1 MFHFQYVTY
10 KTKLK
15 TNKYCLI
22 AYIIHHWKVNF
33 IKKWRGLCL
42 IGIKRAFFPKEEVI
56 STNKETVYMVVNFS
70 FKKWYTSLLKNKTHC
85 LLIFYVLLCNL

>member
-1 MFHFQYVTY
+1 MFDRH
-10 KTKLK
+10 
-15 TNKYCLI
+15 
-22 AYIIHHWKVNF
+22 
-33 IKKWRGLCL
+33 KKS
-42 IGIKRAFFPKEEVI
+42 IFPKEEVI